1 MRIDFHCHTR
11 AVKSGEKETRNI
23 NAIDFKETIK
33 NARVKIVAITN
44 HNIFDRKQFD
54 EFYKEVNN
62 DFILLPGIEVDTIGV
77 KQDKG
82 HIVIIYD
89 DKDLDNFD
97 AKVEELLNGSNPDDF
112 TITIDELIKFVN
124 DINCIVLAHYYK
136 PHALELESINYL
148 KENIKDDF
156 RFFYEPSNYRTLGIM
171 INHSF
176 RALKGTDILDWNDY
190 GKQEFANIKLDI
202 DSYKQLL
209 KFLKKDETV
218 IESLINKQTK
228 YNVDVS
234 YKKGEN
240 EIIDLYDNVN
250 VFFGTKGT
258 GKSVSLQKIEK
269 HFKDNGKKT
278 SSYSPNDNKDKLDQ
292 KLKVTDAEKKLSYY
306 EKNNYATEFLN
317 VSEWI
322 ESDVTQFVDYL
333 NYVKYRGQN
342 ANKQR
347 MKIVEIRNVLGYNA
361 KILQKCKQDFNNLNT
376 IIDLIEAI
384 DSETYLGKEKNAQLN
399 SLVSELLEK
408 IKISYSDKFDEKL
421 STNYTNDA
429 VSKIKAIVE
438 KKTETKTIPSETG
451 FTLFAKNRFSLEIDM
466 TRILNGF
473 EFRYVSEPEYIG
485 KLEEGKLLCKK
496 TIATMLNDSSKVE
509 DGFTGITNLKEI
521 KEILQSIKNNIYT
534 TELVDFIS
542 NFKDKYDKNLSLDS
556 FLGVIKKFS
565 VDGKEYKPSTGEA
578 TMIVLDDALNEEHD
592 VYILDEPEKSLGN
605 NYVSDVLVARLNDL
619 AKMKK
624 VVVVA
629 THNAN
634 VAVRT
639 MPYRS
644 ILKVYDNGEYKTYVG
659 NPFINK
665 LVNIKDTNDMKDWK
679 EESIRILEGGK
690 EAFEERSDI
699 YA

>member
-1 MRIDFHCHTR
+1 MRIDFHCHTK

-23 NAIDFKETIK
+23 NAIDFKDTIK
-33 NARVKIVAITN
+33 NAGVKIVAITN

-62 DFILLPGIEVDTIGV
+62 EFILLPGIEVDTIGV

-97 AKVEELLNGSNPDDF
+97 AKVKELLNGSTPDDF
-112 TITIDELIKFVN
+112 TITIDKLIKFVN

-136 PHALELESINYL
+136 PHAPELETINYL

-171 INHSF
+171 INHNF
-176 RALKGTDILDWNDY
+176 RALKGTDIIDWNDY

-209 KFLKKDETV
+209 RFLKKDETV

-234 YKKGEN
+234 YKKSEN

-269 HFKDNGKKT
+269 YFKDNGKKT

-292 KLKVTDAEKKLSYY
+292 KLKVTDVEKKLSYY

-322 ESDVTQFVDYL
+322 ESDVTQFIDYL

-347 MKIVEIRNVLGYNA
+347 MKIVEIRNVLGYND

-376 IIDLIEAI
+376 IIELIETI
-384 DSETYLGKEKNAQLN
+384 DPETYLDKEKNAQLK
-399 SLVSELLEK
+399 SLMSELLEK
-408 IKISYSDKFDEKL
+408 IKISYSNKFDDKL

-429 VSKIKAIVE
+429 VSKIKVIVE

-534 TELVDFIS
+534 TELVEFIS
-542 NFKDKYDKNLSLDS
+542 DFKDKYDKNLSLDS

-578 TMIVLDDALNEEHD
+578 TMIVLDDALNEEYD

-605 NYVSDVLVARLNDL
+605 NYVSEVLVARLNDL

-644 ILKVYDNGEYKTYVG
+644 ILKVYDNGEYKTYMG
-659 NPFINK
+659 NPFTNK
-665 LVNIKDTNDMKDWK
+665 LINIKDTNDTKDWK